1 MSHYANIC
9 NLIGDTHGHQKC
21 NRHCILC
28 FQTKRITDPASCLST
43 CPPPPSLPP
52 QRVASRAL
60 PPPASP
66 VVQGGQSRLLGH
78 PLPRRRCFSP
88 SPVATGSHPP
98 LTSIPTLVCPWL
110 TCVDLTTTVSR
121 RAVVTAVIR
130 WERERERIYVDIEK
144 KINKETLR

>member
-1 MSHYANIC
+1 MKLMLFFYSVRKNNTYHYLFKTNVIIII
-9 NLIGDTHGHQKC
+9 LKSYSIKYSQEK
-21 NRHCILC
+21 CILY

-60 PPPASP
+60 PPQASP
-66 VVQGGQSRLLGH
+66 VVQGGQSQLLGH
-78 PLPRRRCFSP
+78 PPPRPRCFSP

-110 TCVDLTTTVSR
+110 TCVDLTTTGSR
-121 RAVVTAVIR
+121 LAVVTAVIR
-130 WERERERIYVDIEK
+130 
-144 KINKETLR
+144 